1 MCMLVHNSCGHVHHT
16 CCNKGCVV
24 SSDDAGKYPP
34 GSLTLKKRSVLALP
48 DEA

>member
-1 MCMLVHNSCGHVHHT
+1 M
-16 CCNKGCVV
+16 V
-24 SSDDAGKYPP
+24 SSDDAGKYVP

>member
-1 MCMLVHNSCGHVHHT
+1 MLEHNSSGYVHHT
-16 CCNKGCVV
+16 CCSKRCVV
-24 SSDDAGKYPP
+24 SPGDAGKYAP

>member
-1 MCMLVHNSCGHVHHT
+1 MLEHNSSGYVHHT
-16 CCNKGCVV
+16 CCNKGRVV
-24 SSDDAGKYPP
+24 SSDDAGKYAP

>member
-1 MCMLVHNSCGHVHHT
+1 MLEHYNSGRVYRT
-16 CCNKGCVV
+16 CCSKRCVV
-24 SSDDAGKYPP
+24 SSDDAGKYAP

>member
-1 MCMLVHNSCGHVHHT
+1 MLEYNSSGHAHHT
-16 CCNKGCVV
+16 CCSKGHVV
-24 SSDDAGKYPP
+24 SSDDAGEYAP